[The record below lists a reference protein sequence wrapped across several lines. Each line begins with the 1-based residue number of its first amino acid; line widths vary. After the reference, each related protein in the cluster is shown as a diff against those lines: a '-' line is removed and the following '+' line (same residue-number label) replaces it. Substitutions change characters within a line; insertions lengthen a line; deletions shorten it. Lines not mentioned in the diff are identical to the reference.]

1 VKACKALL
9 SSKLVKDWLR
19 AADTIQEELAPPDGP
34 FRDFFV
40 KKFCCLKATQPAIL
54 EAIAKIA
61 SAKNKIATTN
71 YDHLISQ
78 ELGWDRADWAD
89 HLRVIEALRG
99 ERPAVWHIHGDFD
112 RPNSIIFSQS
122 DYERIA
128 ESELPQFVQRSAG
141 LAFTLVFAGCS
152 ASGLSDDNVGKL
164 LDWMYKGFSG
174 LGDKHFVLITDD
186 NKDPWPESVT
196 PVRFGELADL
206 PSYLDKLAPERPVP
220 ATLPSDP
227 KMIGRMDLLER
238 LVKEILEENRPI
250 VVLGESGM
258 GKTTLTLAAA
268 YDRRIVARFRRR
280 LLVNCEPLKDANGLL
295 RRLAANL
302 GLAASGNA
310 YDVETRIVAA
320 CVEAPALV
328 ILDDLEALWATDM
341 AATKSPLGR
350 LAETSGLRLI
360 LTFRDK
366 PPILPG
372 AGAFPLRV
380 GPLGLEEARA
390 LFFRHAG
397 DDLGK
402 DAALDG
408 ILIALDGDPVSIHE
422 LARRSV
428 GRLNMRGILDRA
440 AFIRQHRPAS

>member
-1 VKACKALL
+1 
-9 SSKLVKDWLR
+9 
-19 AADTIQEELAPPDGP
+19 
-34 FRDFFV
+34 
-40 KKFCCLKATQPAIL
+40 
-54 EAIAKIA
+54 
-61 SAKNKIATTN
+61 
-71 YDHLISQ
+71 
-78 ELGWDRADWAD
+78 
-89 HLRVIEALRG
+89 
-99 ERPAVWHIHGDFD
+99 
-112 RPNSIIFSQS
+112 
-122 DYERIA
+122 
-128 ESELPQFVQRSAG
+128 
-141 LAFTLVFAGCS
+141 
-152 ASGLSDDNVGKL
+152 
-164 LDWMYKGFSG
+164 
-174 LGDKHFVLITDD
+174 
-186 NKDPWPESVT
+186 
-196 PVRFGELADL
+196 
-206 PSYLDKLAPERPVP
+206 
-220 ATLPSDP
+220 
-227 KMIGRMDLLER
+227 MIGRIDLLER

-280 LLVNCEPLKDANGLL
+280 LLVNCEPLKDAGGLL

-302 GLAASGNA
+302 GIAASGNA

-341 AATKSPLGR
+341 AATKSLLGR
-350 LAETSGLRLI
+350 LAETTGLRLI
-360 LTFRDK
+360 LTFRDM

-380 GPLGLEEARA
+380 GPLGLEDARA

-422 LARRSV
+422 LVRRSV
-428 GRLNMRGILDRA
+428 GRLNMRGMLDRA
-440 AFIRQHRPAS
+440 TFIRQHRPAS